1 MNQRFGYV
9 KCAAAVPVTAL
20 ADCRENA
27 ARIVAMMRQA
37 EERGVDIVLFPEL
50 SVTGYTC
57 GDLFLQPKL
66 LHDAEAALTTIVDA
80 SVGVRTTAIVGV
92 PVGYGGR
99 LYNCAAVVADGE
111 LRGLVPKIN
120 IPNYSEFY
128 EARWFASGAGI
139 EGESLQLAGCECVP
153 FGTDVLF
160 RQGEALFGVEICE
173 DLWVGIPPSSHMAH
187 AGAQIIFNMSASPEQ
202 VCKYDYLRSLV
213 AQQSARTMSAYVYCS
228 AGFGESSTDLVF
240 AGNAMVAENGAV
252 LRSGE
257 RFSMEQQMVVTDV
270 DTERLTA
277 MRRRTTTF
285 GSHEAVKEYR
295 RVTLPSF
302 DRNDAPF
309 DRDVDPMPFVPHDSA
324 ELGERCREILDIQAM
339 GLARRL
345 SHTHCRKAVIGI
357 SGGLDSTLAL
367 LVTVRAFDRLG
378 LDRQGIVAIT
388 MPGFGTTGR
397 TYENAVGLVRGLD
410 AALREI
416 PIVAACEQHFADIGL
431 PSDDRSVSYEN
442 SQARERTQILMDV
455 ANMEG
460 GMVVGT
466 GDLSELALGWAT
478 YNGDHMSMYGVN
490 ASVPKTLVRHLV
502 RWYAESESTAE
513 VAEILYDIIDTPVSP
528 ELLPADENGEIAQK
542 TEDLVGP
549 YELHDFFL
557 YNFVR
562 QQFAPDKIEF
572 LANRAFAGR
581 YGPQTIRKWLR
592 TFLRRFFAQ
601 QFKRSAMPDG
611 PKTGSVSLSPRG
623 DWRMPSDASAAAWLA
638 MMDD

>member
-1 MNQRFGYV
+1 MNRRFGYV
-9 KCAAAVPVTAL
+9 KVAAAVPVTAL
-20 ADCRENA
+20 ADCAENA
-27 ARIVAMMRQA
+27 SSIVAMMREA
-37 EERGVDIVLFPEL
+37 EAGGVDIAVFPEL

-66 LHDAEAALTTIVDA
+66 LRDAEAALAGIVDA
-80 SVGVRTTAIVGV
+80 SVGCRTAVIVGV
-92 PVGYGGR
+92 PVAEGGR
-99 LYNCAAVVADGE
+99 LYNCAAVVAGGE
-111 LRGLVPKIN
+111 LLGLVPKIN

-128 EARWFASGAGI
+128 EARWFASGAGV
-139 EGESLQLAGCECVP
+139 EGRQLQFAGCGCVP
-153 FGTDVLF
+153 FGTDLLF

-173 DLWVGIPPSSHMAH
+173 DLWVGIPPSSHAAH

-240 AGNAMVAENGAV
+240 AGSAMVAENGAV

-257 RFSMEQQMVVTDV
+257 RFSMEPHMVVADV
-270 DTERLTA
+270 DTERLNA
-277 MRRRTTTF
+277 MRLRTTTF
-285 GSHEAVKEYR
+285 GAHEPVKKYR
-295 RVTLPSF
+295 EIEVPCRQMGEV
-302 DRNDAPF
+302 PF
-309 DRDVDPMPFVPHDSA
+309 DRDVDPMPFVPHDTA
-324 ELGERCREILDIQAM
+324 ELGERCREILNIQAM
-339 GLARRL
+339 GLVRRL
-345 SHTHCRKAVIGI
+345 SHTHCSRAVIGI

-367 LVTVRAFDRLG
+367 LVTVLAFDRLG
-378 LDRQGIVAIT
+378 LDRSGIIAIT

-397 TYENAVGLVRGLD
+397 TYDNAVGLIRGVG
-410 AALREI
+410 ATLREI
-416 PIVAACEQHFADIGL
+416 SIVGACERHFEDIGL
-431 PSDDRSVSYEN
+431 PADDRSVSFEN

-460 GMVVGT
+460 GMVIGT

-502 RWYAESESTAE
+502 KWYADSESTAE
-513 VAEILYDIIDTPVSP
+513 VADILHDIIDTPVSP
-528 ELLPADENGEIAQK
+528 ELLPADENGQIAQR

-562 QQFAPDKIEF
+562 QQFAPAKIEF
-572 LANRAFAGR
+572 LAIRAFAGR
-581 YGPQTIRKWLR
+581 YGPNTIRKWLR

-638 MMDD
+638 ETE

>member
-1 MNQRFGYV
+1 MNRRFGYV

-20 ADCRENA
+20 ADCAENA
-27 ARIVAMMRQA
+27 TRIVAMMREA
-37 EERGVDIVLFPEL
+37 EAKGVDIVLFPEL

-66 LHDAEAALTTIVDA
+66 LSDAEAALATIVDA
-80 SVGVRTTAIVGV
+80 SVGCRTTAIVGV
-92 PVGYGGR
+92 PVADGGR
-99 LYNCAAVVADGE
+99 LYNCAAVVAGGE
-111 LRGLVPKIN
+111 LLGLVPKIN

-128 EARWFASGAGI
+128 EARWFASGAGV
-139 EGESLQLAGCECVP
+139 EGRKLPFANCGEVP
-153 FGTDVLF
+153 FGTDLLF
-160 RQGEALFGVEICE
+160 RHGETLFGLEICE
-173 DLWVGIPPSSHMAH
+173 DLWVGIPPSSHAAH

-257 RFSMEQQMVVTDV
+257 RFSMEPHMVVADV
-270 DTERLTA
+270 DTERLNA
-277 MRRRTTTF
+277 MRLRTTTF
-285 GSHEAVKEYR
+285 GGHEPVKKYR
-295 RVTLPSF
+295 EIEVPCRQTGEV
-302 DRNDAPF
+302 PF

-324 ELGERCREILDIQAM
+324 ELGERCREILNIQAL
-339 GLARRL
+339 GLVRRL
-345 SHTHCRKAVIGI
+345 SHTHCSRAVIGI

-367 LVTVRAFDRLG
+367 LVTVRAFDRMG
-378 LDRQGIVAIT
+378 LDRKGIIAVT
-388 MPGFGTTGR
+388 MPGFGTTDR
-397 TYENAVGLVRGLD
+397 TYDNAVGLIHGVG
-410 AALREI
+410 ATFREI
-416 PIVAACEQHFADIGL
+416 SIVGACERHFEDIGL
-431 PSDDRSVSYEN
+431 PADDRSVSYEN
-442 SQARERTQILMDV
+442 SQARERTQILMDI
-455 ANMEG
+455 ANMEN
-460 GMVVGT
+460 GMVIGT

-502 RWYAESESTAE
+502 KWYADCESTAE
-513 VAEILYDIIDTPVSP
+513 VAYILNDIIATPVSP

-562 QQFAPDKIEF
+562 QQFAPAKIEF
-572 LANRAFAGR
+572 LANHAFEGR
-581 YGPQTIRKWLR
+581 YDRQTIHKWLR

-611 PKTGSVSLSPRG
+611 PKTGSVSMSPRG
-623 DWRMPSDASAAAWLA
+623 DWRMPSDASAAAWLSETE
-638 MMDD
+638 